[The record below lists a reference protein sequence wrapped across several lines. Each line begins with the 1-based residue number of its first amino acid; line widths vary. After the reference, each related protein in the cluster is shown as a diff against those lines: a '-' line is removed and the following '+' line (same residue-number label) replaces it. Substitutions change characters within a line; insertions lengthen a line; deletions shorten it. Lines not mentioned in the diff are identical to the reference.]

1 MMITKVVLPKWGMGI
16 DEGTVLRWLK
26 APGEPVTK
34 GEPLVEI
41 ETAKATQEVESPA
54 SGILVRIL
62 LPAGQS
68 AAVNTEI
75 AVIEE
80 RP

>member
-1 MMITKVVLPKWGMGI
+1 MTKVVLPKWGMGI
-16 DEGTVLRWLK
+16 EEGTVVRWLK
-26 APGEPVTK
+26 AAGDQVAK

-54 SGILVRIL
+54 AGRLVQIL
-62 LPAGQS
+62 LPAGET
-68 AAVNTEI
+68 APVNTEI

-80 RP
+80 DHG